1 MNPGELRAVAVEVAG
16 EAAELVR
23 RLRPEAIHEV
33 GTKSSDTDVVT
44 AADTASEQLLRTRLG
59 ELRPGEPVLGEEA
72 GLVGRVPAGT
82 PCWVVDPLDGTVNY
96 LYGLPWYAV
105 SVAAMLDGVVR
116 AGAVVEPAS
125 GRVWSAATGLGAS
138 CDGNPLRV
146 SATERM
152 DLALVA
158 TGFGYRAERR
168 ARQARM
174 AAGLLPEVRD
184 LRRVGS
190 AALDLCAVA
199 AGWVDGFVEHGL
211 GVWDWA
217 AGALIAE
224 EAGAVVRRPRTGGS
238 GEPAGPGSGVGLD
251 EPTGLAGLGADAVFA
266 ATPGVAAALAALCV
280 RHGAAQ
286 V

>member
-1 MNPGELRAVAVEVAG
+1 MSPAELRAVAAQVAG

-23 RLRPEAIHEV
+23 RVRPEAIRTV

-44 AADTASEQLLRTRLG
+44 AADTASERLLRARLA
-59 ELRPGEPVLGEEA
+59 ELRPGEPVLGEET
-72 GLVGRVPAGT
+72 GLVGSVPAGT

-105 SVAAMLDGVVR
+105 SVAAMLDGMAC
-116 AGAVVEPAS
+116 AGAIVEPAT
-125 GRVWSAATGLGAS
+125 GRVWTAATGLGAS
-138 CDGNPLRV
+138 CDGSPLRV
-146 SATERM
+146 SATDRV
-152 DLALVA
+152 DLAMLA
-158 TGFGYRAERR
+158 TGFSYRPERR

-174 AAGLLPEVRD
+174 VAGILPEVRD
-184 LRRVGS
+184 LRRAGS

-211 GVWDWA
+211 GIWDWA

-224 EAGAVVRRPRTGGS
+224 EAGAVVRRPPGGRP
-238 GEPAGPGSGVGLD
+238 GEPAGLGAEGGVDGLD
-251 EPTGLAGLGADAVFA
+251 ELGADAVFA
-266 ATPGVAAALAALCV
+266 AAPGVAGALAALGI
-280 RHGAAQ
+280 RHGAGE